1 MWAGQIDLRE
11 AIDLATCAAA
21 DPATY
26 LGAAINGLTSPT
38 SNADLALMVALTRF
52 AGEPMKS
59 FIPIAAIQSNES
71 DPDAARAPEPD
82 AQELAAAEAVL
93 EHTII
98 FS

>member
-1 MWAGQIDLRE
+1 MWAGQIELRE

-59 FIPIAAIQSNES
+59 FIPIATIQSNES
-71 DPDAARAPEPD
+71 DTDAARAPEPD
-82 AQELAAAEAVL
+82 EQELAAAEAIL
-93 EHTII
+93 DQTII
-98 FS
+98 FA